1 MSRVHDAL
9 RRGQQGLPEPPA
21 QPEHGAA
28 SGRVSET
35 RAGTGLLNQ
44 VRSVPFL
51 PARDALLIKGPR
63 DHGIDAPVEEF
74 RSLRTRLNHLQGQHP
89 LHTLVITSPSP
100 AEGKSFTAANLAIA
114 QAHLKGNLTLLA
126 DFDCRRPTLHKFFS
140 IDRSPGI
147 TDYLLGQATL
157 PQILVKIEDLDLYVM
172 PAGTAVV
179 NPLELLNLEEVRV
192 LLQRLPEVFRWVI
205 MDSPPLLFAAD
216 ANLLST
222 YSDATLLVTRIGAT
236 TIQNLARAIQGMSH
250 NNIIGVVA
258 NGARRGEL
266 YNKYGYPY
274 YYYGERR
281 RSGGDEVLLSEMP
294 ADAGLPA
301 GRREPDDAAK

>member
-9 RRGQQGLPEPPA
+9 RRSQQGLQQPTQPPHPA
-21 QPEHGAA
+21 SSRRTAETPVAA
-28 SGRVSET
+28 
-35 RAGTGLLNQ
+35 GLLNQ

-51 PARDALLIKGPR
+51 PAQDALLIKGPR
-63 DHGIDAPVEEF
+63 DHGIDAPLEEF
-74 RSLRTRLNHLQGQHP
+74 RALRTRLNHLQGQHP

-126 DFDCRRPTLHKFFS
+126 DFDCRRPTIHKFFS

-147 TDYLLGQATL
+147 TDYLLGNASL
-157 PQILVKIEDLDLYVM
+157 PEILVKIEDLDLYLM
-172 PAGTAVV
+172 PAGAAVV

-192 LLQRLPEVFRWVI
+192 LFQRLPELFGWVI
-205 MDSPPLLFAAD
+205 IDTPPLLFAAD

-236 TIQNLARAIQGMSH
+236 TIQNLTRAIQGMSH

-266 YNKYGYPY
+266 YDKYGYPY
-274 YYYGERR
+274 YYYRDNRR
-281 RSGGDEVLLSEMP
+281 DGGDQVLLGEMP
-294 ADAGLPA
+294 AGAAPLPD
-301 GRREPDDAAK
+301 GPERDDRGN

>member
-9 RRGQQGLPEPPA
+9 KRSQQGLQQPTQPPQHA
-21 QPEHGAA
+21 SSRRTAETPIGA
-28 SGRVSET
+28 
-35 RAGTGLLNQ
+35 GLLNQ
-44 VRSVPFL
+44 VRTVPFL
-51 PARDALLIKGPR
+51 PAKDALLIKGPR
-63 DHGIDAPVEEF
+63 DHGVEAPLEEF
-74 RSLRTRLNHLQGQHP
+74 RALRTRLNHLQGQHP

-126 DFDCRRPTLHKFFS
+126 DFDCRRPTIHKFFS

-147 TDYLLGQATL
+147 TDYLLGNASL
-157 PQILVKIEDLDLYVM
+157 PEILVKIEDLDLYLM
-172 PAGTAVV
+172 PAGAAVV

-192 LLQRLPEVFRWVI
+192 LFQRLPELFGWVI
-205 MDSPPLLFAAD
+205 IDTPPLLFAAD

-236 TIQNLARAIQGMSH
+236 TVQNLTRAIQGMSH

-266 YNKYGYPY
+266 YDKYGYPY
-274 YYYGERR
+274 YYYRDHRR
-281 RSGGDEVLLSEMP
+281 DGGDQVLLGEMP
-294 ADAGLPA
+294 AGAAPLPD
-301 GRREPDDAAK
+301 GQEPDDRAN